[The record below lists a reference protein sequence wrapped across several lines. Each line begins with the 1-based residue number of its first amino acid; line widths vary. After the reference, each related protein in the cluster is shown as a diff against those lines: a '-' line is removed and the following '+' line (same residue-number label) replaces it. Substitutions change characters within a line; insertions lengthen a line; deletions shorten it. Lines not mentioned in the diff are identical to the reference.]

1 MQMLI
6 GTPNGAEKRE
16 SASFISQEFNFFD
29 LAGLDLVYGRLNLK
43 VGQGKTVADGF
54 NVADTNSHLLAVG
67 DGKLA
72 GIPVTIKRGAGS
84 QLYSIIAL
92 GPAFLIGKYAY
103 HCANGCHEHQYCR
116 EQLV

>member
-1 MQMLI
+1 MQMLVRA
-6 GTPNGAEKRE
+6 PNCAEKRE
-16 SASFISQEFNFFD
+16 GAFFIGKEFNFFD
-29 LAGLDLVYGRLNLK
+29 FSGLNLVYGRFNIK
-43 VGQGKTVADGF
+43 IWHGKTVADGF

-103 HCANGCHEHQYCR
+103 HCANGCQKHQYYR
-116 EQLV
+116 E